1 MTRLVALVGV
11 PMLALLVVG
20 CSSDNDKSMS
30 DGKVTDRNQTQNVSS
45 DNRTATQ
52 TRSQIRETDDGAKV
66 RETETR
72 QREVLDKGGAQQAD
86 PTNPSGTR

>member
-11 PMLALLVVG
+11 PMLALLALG
-20 CSSDNDKSMS
+20 CSSNNDN
-30 DGKVTDRNQTQNVSS
+30 DGKVTDRKQTQNVSS

-66 RETETR
+66 KETETR
-72 QREVLDKGGAQQAD
+72 KREVLDQGGAQQAD